1 MILIIIRFC
10 GVFQKMQKS
19 SMRKSIILGIIILYL
34 GLTFSP
40 QVYSKVFESRSL
52 SYEKEI
58 YTVPTDDGYSIT
70 LIRYVGN
77 KRPSLMLVP
86 GICGNH
92 YFFDWDEN
100 HSLARF
106 LAAQDWDVWMLDAR
120 THDGDG
126 DFWFGTLQGLQ
137 SDREWINRYWDL
149 DNTYLK
155 KDVVTAAEF
164 IKKTSHDNKFFFIG
178 HSLGGYLAYAYA
190 ELVRQDDL
198 AGIITLGSSAKANPF
213 VNTWKLDHSF
223 GFRIG
228 QRAYVRPF
236 GYPCVHNPK
245 SSIDKNKDKPLPG
258 QYYGNTTSL
267 SVRENISYHRDDE
280 AAGLWVDMMLGRD
293 PRYYAGDWVDP
304 QTLFDYTAHLSTITV
319 PFLAIVGDED
329 TSDPKTDIFACYQ
342 NVSSEVKKFV
352 NISEYAHMDLIL
364 GDTANIK
371 VFPEIT
377 NWLDSITKPGG

>member
-1 MILIIIRFC
+1 MVGNRILLKGLAF
-10 GVFQKMQKS
+10 G
-19 SMRKSIILGIIILYL
+19 IILLCIG
-34 GLTFSP
+34 TCVSP
-40 QVYSKVFESRSL
+40 SIAQDAKKSPST

-58 YTVPTDDGYSIT
+58 YTVPTDDGFSIT

-86 GICGNH
+86 GVCCNH
-92 YFFDWDEN
+92 YFFDWDDN

-106 LAAQDWDVWMLDAR
+106 LNAHDWDVWMLDTR

-126 DFWFGTLQGLQ
+126 DFFFGSLRGLQ

-155 KDVVTAAEF
+155 EDVVTAAEF
-164 IKKTSHDNKFFFIG
+164 IKKTSQNEKFFFIG

-213 VNTWKLDHSF
+213 VGSWKLHLF

-228 QRAYVRPF
+228 QRAFVRPF
-236 GYPCVHNPK
+236 GIPFLHIEK
-245 SSIDKNKDKPLPG
+245 SYIDKTKDKPLPG
-258 QYYGNTTSL
+258 QFYENTTSR
-267 SVRENISYHRDDE
+267 SVWENISYKRDDE
-280 AAGLWVDMMLGRD
+280 SAGLWVDMVFGRD
-293 PRYYAGDWVDP
+293 PRYYSSHWVDP
-304 QTLFDYTAHLSTITV
+304 QTLYDYTAHLSKITV
-319 PFLAIVGDED
+319 PFLVIAGDED
-329 TSDPKTDIFACYQ
+329 GSDPKVDIYATYQ
-342 NVSSEVKKFV
+342 NVSSEIKKFV

-377 NWLDSITKPGG
+377 NWLDSII

>member
-1 MILIIIRFC
+1 MLKSNLRITSVFGIAVLFLGCVFSAQVCVQTVKSQLI
-10 GVFQKMQKS
+10 S
-19 SMRKSIILGIIILYL
+19 H
-34 GLTFSP
+34 
-40 QVYSKVFESRSL
+40 
-52 SYEKEI
+52 EKEI
-58 YTVPTDDGYSIT
+58 YTVPTDDGFSIT

-86 GICGNH
+86 GICCNH
-92 YFFDWDEN
+92 YFFDWDDN
-100 HSLARF
+100 HSLAKF
-106 LAAQDWDVWMLDAR
+106 LNAFDWDVWMLDAR

-126 DFWFGTLQGLQ
+126 DFWFDSLRGLQ

-155 KDVVTAAEF
+155 KDIVTAAEF
-164 IKKTSHDNKFFFIG
+164 IKKTSQNEKFFFIG

-213 VNTWKLDHSF
+213 INPWKLDFKF
-223 GFRIG
+223 GFRLG
-228 QRAYVRPF
+228 QKAYVRPF
-236 GYPCVHNPK
+236 GIPFVHIPK
-245 SSIDKNKDKPLPG
+245 SSIDKTKDQPLPG
-258 QYYGNTTSL
+258 QYYENTTSL
-267 SVRENISYHRDDE
+267 SVRENISYKRDDE

-293 PRYYAGDWVDP
+293 PRYYSGHWVDP
-304 QTLFDYTAHLSTITV
+304 QTLYDYTAHLSDITV
-319 PFLAIVGDED
+319 PFLVIAGDED
-329 TSDPKTDIFACYQ
+329 TSDPIADIHTTYQ
-342 NVSSEVKKFV
+342 NVSSEIKKFV

-377 NWLDSITKPGG
+377 NWLDSLT